1 MNRIFYLSSI
11 ILLLALVACDDYLGK
26 KTDISFIDIP
36 EFTQREVAYV
46 PIQPVLNQF
55 IRPVDICVGFDE
67 MIYIADA
74 GAQQIVCID
83 ESGRELSRFNLPGVK
98 SVVQDRRFDLLAIG
112 TLDTMIAGVTRS
124 LSCIY
129 RINLQGATGYGL
141 RSARITNKI
150 VHPYYFKSSFSN
162 SDADVTFN
170 GIAVIGSMDP
180 SVNNRFL
187 VTRSGPSA
195 NNAGQ
200 GPDDAV
206 IQFSNQDVYQSPI
219 LVNTSA
225 GLFNNY
231 FKKPFGISS
240 FTQPPQFTARLRP
253 DFYVTMLGE
262 DAALKVQLI
271 EFSETD
277 FGAEYRP
284 VIFPV
289 GDTATADGY
298 LYQPNR
304 FSHPTGVRV
313 TGDATNFVFVVD
325 TEKDSVYQ
333 FTSNGIEGVPPP
345 PAANTTKYQM
355 ASFGGTGEG
364 LTQFR
369 EPHAACVFRRILY
382 VADAGNGRILRFR
395 LTTDF
400 D

>member
-1 MNRIFYLSSI
+1 MKRPLYLF
-11 ILLLALVACDDYLGK
+11 LLFSLLVMTACEGYFGK
-26 KTDISFIDIP
+26 KTDLSFIDIP

-55 IRPVDICVGFDE
+55 NYPVDICVGFDE
-67 MIYIADA
+67 LLYISDE
-74 GAQQIVCID
+74 GASQIVCID
-83 ESGRELSRFNLPGVK
+83 ESGRELSRFNLPGVRA
-98 SVVQDRRFDLLAIG
+98 VVQDRRFDLLAIG
-112 TLDTMIAGVTRS
+112 TFDTVIAGVNRS
-124 LSCIY
+124 LTCIY
-129 RINLQGATGYGL
+129 RINLQSNAGYGL
-141 RSARITNKI
+141 RFARITNKI
-150 VHPYYFKSSFSN
+150 VHPYYFKSSFS
-162 SDADVTFN
+162 STDADVRFN
-170 GIAVIGSMDP
+170 GITVIGSMDP
-180 SVNNRFL
+180 AVNNRYL
-187 VTRSGPSA
+187 VTRSGPSL

-206 IQFSNQDVYQSPI
+206 IQFNNQDRYQSPI

-231 FKKPFGISS
+231 FRRPHGISS

-253 DFYVTMLGE
+253 DFYVTMLGD
-262 DAALKVQLI
+262 DATLRVQLI

-277 FGAEYRP
+277 FGAEFRP

-304 FSHPTGVRV
+304 FSRPTGVRV

-325 TEKDSVYQ
+325 ADKDSVYQ
-333 FTSNGIEGVPPP
+333 FTGNGIEGVPPP
-345 PAANTTKYQM
+345 PAANTTKYQL
-355 ASFGGTGEG
+355 ASFGGKGDG

-369 EPHAACVFRRILY
+369 EPRAACVFRRILY
-382 VADAGNGRILRFR
+382 VADAGNGRVLRFR

>member
-1 MNRIFYLSSI
+1 MKK
-11 ILLLALVACDDYLGK
+11 LLFAGVLMALLFTGCEGYWGD

-55 IRPVDICVGFDE
+55 VRPVDICVGFDE
-67 MIYIADA
+67 LLYIADE
-74 GAQQIVCID
+74 GSQEIVCID
-83 ESGRELSRFNLPGVK
+83 ESGRELSRFPLPGVR

-112 TLDTMIAGVTRS
+112 TYDTVISGVNYPLTC
-124 LSCIY
+124 LY
-129 RINLQGATGYGL
+129 RINLQGSTGYGL
-141 RSARITNKI
+141 RHARISKAI
-150 VHPYYFKSSFSN
+150 VHPFYFKSSFSA
-162 SDADVTFN
+162 SDAQVRFN
-170 GIAVIGSMDP
+170 GVAVIGSNDP
-180 SVNNRFL
+180 TQNNRYL
-187 VTRSGPSA
+187 VTRSGPSL

-206 IQFSNQDVYQSPI
+206 ISFNNNDVYQSPI
-219 LVNTSA
+219 LVSTSS

-231 FKKPFGISS
+231 FKRPYGIAS
-240 FTQPPQFTARLRP
+240 FTQPPQFTARLSP
-253 DFYVTMLGE
+253 NFYVSFL
-262 DAALKVQLI
+262 DADASLKVQLI
-271 EFSETD
+271 EFNESE

-298 LYQPNR
+298 LYEPSR
-304 FSHPTGVRV
+304 FDMPYDVAL
-313 TGDATNFVFVVD
+313 TGDATGFVFVAD
-325 TEKDSVYQ
+325 AGKDSVYQ
-333 FTSNGIEGVPPP
+333 FTANGIEGVPPP

-355 ASFGGTGEG
+355 ASFGGRGQG
-364 LTQFR
+364 LTQFV
-369 EPHAACVFRRILY
+369 EPRATAVYRRILY